1 MKKIFTTYACLLF
14 ALALTAQVTDPRMW
28 PGDINDSGLVNE
40 VDYLYWGIAYGTEG
54 PARPTIDGSF
64 KSYPYPD
71 PWDFIF
77 PGNGLN
83 YFFADANG
91 DGKVD
96 EVDLISIDASFG
108 IRHLPTPSVS
118 TDDFPVNPDGIPAPI
133 NVSTE
138 VTELDGAKEVEI
150 TIELGTEAIQV
161 DSFYGFSFRLF
172 YDTLFAKQGIQS
184 LTLTEDSWVQETGA
198 NIRLFTQDYPSE
210 GYMAVAVTRTDQRVT
225 KGFGK
230 VMRGIIVVEDIIFS
244 TRVDTFDITIDSTR
258 LISSGMQ
265 SYITQPRTMQVASI
279 VTNTKPTII
288 NSNELRIFPN
298 PSQDFLNIAFDHPT
312 NLIESI
318 NLYNFVGQSVGKV
331 TFAQG
336 RTSHR
341 MSVAHLSKGMYI
353 IVAESKRGLYS
364 QKVFIH

>member
-14 ALALTAQVTDPRMW
+14 AIVLTAQVSENRMW

-40 VDYLYWGIAYGTEG
+40 VDYLYWGIAFGAEG

-64 KSYPYPD
+64 IGYPYPN
-71 PWDFIF
+71 PWASIF

-96 EVDLISIDASFG
+96 ELDLVSIESSFG
-108 IRHLPTPSVS
+108 IRHIPTPSVS
-118 TDDFPVNPDGIPAPI
+118 TDDFPINPDGTPAPI
-133 NVSTE
+133 NISTE
-138 VTELDGAKEVEI
+138 VRQLAGAKEVEI

-184 LTLTEDSWVQETGA
+184 LELSPDTWVQETGE
-198 NIRLFTQDYPSE
+198 NIRLFTKDYPSE
-210 GYMAVAVTRTDQRVT
+210 GYMAVAVTRTDQRVI

-244 TRVDTFDITIDSTR
+244 NKVDTFDLRIDSTR
-258 LISSGMQ
+258 LISSRMQ
-265 SYITQPRTMQVASI
+265 SYVTQPRTMQVASI
-279 VTNTKPTII
+279 VTSTKQPIV
-288 NSNELRIFPN
+288 NSKELRVFPN
-298 PSQDFLNIAFDHPT
+298 PSQNFLNIAFDQPSD
-312 NLIESI
+312 LIENI

-331 TFAQG
+331 TFSQG
-336 RTSHR
+336 RSSYR
-341 MSVAHLSKGMYI
+341 MSVAHLSKGLYT
-353 IVAESKRGLYS
+353 IVAESKKGLYS
-364 QKVFIH
+364 RKVFIH